1 MAASLNVIV
10 SSDETEALLTQ
21 LLVPS
26 STKPKQ
32 AALGLSRFFKDIAH
46 GRYRGTVYVGTDDA
60 LAVRASATIT
70 AASINED
77 DTITIA
83 GVVLTGKDTPDP
95 EVETEFSSGGTNA
108 VDAAS
113 IAAIINAHSVLSKIV
128 AATVPSSSAVVTV
141 TCLTPGIIGNYLT
154 LVSSNG
160 TRLAVTGDGFLAAG
174 AGGND
179 GAFTTYSLGL

>member
-26 STKPKQ
+26 STKPKE

-70 AASINED
+70 CASVNAA
-77 DTITIA
+77 DTVTIA
-83 GVVLTGKDTPDP
+83 GVELTGDDTPEGDDQ
-95 EVETEFSSGGTNA
+95 FSSGGTNA

-113 IAAIINAHSVLSKIV
+113 LAAVINAHPVLSTIV
-128 AATVPSSSAVVTV
+128 AATVPASSAVVTV

-160 TRLAVTGDGFLAAG
+160 TRLAVTGSGYLASG
-174 AGGND
+174 TGGND
-179 GAFTTYSLGL
+179 GAFTTYALGL